1 MITGAINLLIWTLL
15 IFFVGMYKP
24 KWPLFFMKNP
34 NRFTIMVVTMILF
47 MITATIYGEGLRRE
61 KVQSST
67 KQPIS
72 ESTTLAPVPVP
83 VPVPTPQKMTK

>member
-1 MITGAINLLIWTLL
+1 
-15 IFFVGMYKP
+15 
-24 KWPLFFMKNP
+24 
-34 NRFTIMVVTMILF
+34 MVVTMILF

-61 KVQSST
+61 KVQSSA

-72 ESTTLAPVPVP
+72 ESTTPAPVPVP

>member
-61 KVQSST
+61 IVQSSA
-67 KQPIS
+67 KQPVS

>member
-47 MITATIYGEGLRRE
+47 MITATIYGEGLRRGKGTE
-61 KVQSST
+61 YRRKAFRGQLDSRIWVT
-67 KQPIS
+67 CKI
-72 ESTTLAPVPVP
+72 
-83 VPVPTPQKMTK
+83 K

>member
-61 KVQSST
+61 KAQSST

-72 ESTTLAPVPVP
+72 ESTPLAPVPVP

>member
-61 KVQSST
+61 KVQSLCE
-67 KQPIS
+67 
-72 ESTTLAPVPVP
+72 ESKGQRCKSKLWRSKYED
-83 VPVPTPQKMTK
+83 QKK